1 MTIKSIAAA
10 VDGSTSTFVRSDGT
24 AATPAGGGSGG
35 APVGAGYVVLAPD
48 GSLTHERT
56 LTGSSTVSVTDAG
69 AGSTVTLT
77 VPDSSITTAK
87 MGGDVTTAGKA
98 LLTAAD
104 AAAQKTALSLATV
117 ATSASAAD
125 ITSGTLATAR
135 LGTGTANAT
144 TFLRGDQTWA
154 TPAGGSGASLEASI
168 ITATQANSTLTP
180 AVLGTATFTIPAGK
194 KAVISGNLIF
204 TAAAT
209 TTGAFFGVTVTQP
222 TGADGNAT
230 GSCVAYINITS
241 AAAATGLNDG
251 DVFNVAANAT
261 ATVGTLSTG
270 TTAGNNPATLCC
282 VIHNRATNAST
293 TVDVVFRSE
302 VNTSAVTAQIG
313 SGATC
318 VISA

>member
-1 MTIKSIAAA
+1 M
-10 VDGSTSTFVRSDGT
+10 STSLRDLDDRVSTLE
-24 AATPAGGGSGG
+24 GGGGGGG
-35 APVGAGYVVLAPD
+35 APSTASFVTIGAEA
-48 GSLTHERT
+48 SLSAERV
-56 LTGSSTVSVTDAG
+56 LTGSSSVSLTDAG
-69 AGSTVTLT
+69 AGSTVTLAA
-77 VPDSSITTAK
+77 IT
-87 MGGDVTTAGKA
+87 GTTAGTVCA
-98 LLTAAD
+98 GNDARLSDARAPTAHVH
-104 AAAQKTALSLATV
+104 AAG
-117 ATSASAAD
+117 D
-125 ITSGTLATAR
+125 ITSGTMATAR
-135 LGTGTANAT
+135 LGSGTANAT

-154 TPAGGSGASLEASI
+154 APAGGSGASLEASI

-230 GSCVAYINITS
+230 GSVTAYINITS

-261 ATVGTLSTG
+261 ATVGTLSTA

-282 VIHNRATNAST
+282 VIHNRSTNAST

-302 VNTSAVTAQIG
+302 VNASAVTAQIG

-318 VISA
+318 VISS